1 MRIYIVGVACVGK
14 STIGELLAEKLNYK
28 FVDFDWEVERRMEEH
43 ITQIKNRHLNGDGY
57 RDEVKHI
64 LEDLL
69 SENKDD
75 IVIAM
80 PPSGLFRQYDDI
92 LKSHPDVI
100 TIALKDKAKHI
111 LDRTTFY
118 DDDSVQIFNVV
129 NDKNRHLYYKD
140 IVEDIE
146 FFGKSYKKADI
157 KYFLNGR
164 NVDASV
170 EGLLKELE
178 EYREKVNEVTTEKK

>member
-43 ITQIKNRHLNGDGY
+43 ITQIKNRHFNGDGY

-92 LKSHPDVI
+92 LKSYPDVI
-100 TIALKDKAKHI
+100 IIALKDKAKHI
-111 LDRTTFY
+111 LERTTFY